1 MKSYEFCL
9 HSAAGNR
16 NGKKW
21 LYGLYG
27 LALLGHTSSRNNVND
42 LNGRRTKGAVLEGT
56 SNRHRGRA
64 GLPITG
70 KELKKAILQL

>member
-16 NGKKW
+16 NGKKNGSMDSMAW
-21 LYGLYG
+21 PF
-27 LALLGHTSSRNNVND
+27 LASRNNVND